1 MCSVHFPLIFHVFFM
16 FQNFSLH
23 FSWFVSRL
31 FSFPHDFPQNFL
43 HFPSWNWG
51 HRRRPVRWSSSV
63 RPSVST
69 QSSAYP
75 WRRPT
80 EISKILQFYM
90 YKLCRKSEF
99 DNFFPLRI
107 CVYVYII
114 IYIYIYIYYICKC
127 KCICICICI
136 CKYIHMNK
144 VRTCKKYAVVFLSSK
159 PMNMGIVYEYMYL
172 YMNIVYVYIY
182 IYTNITT

>member
-1 MCSVHFPLIFHVFFM
+1 M
-16 FQNFSLH
+16 FQNFFLR

-31 FSFPHDFPQNFL
+31 FSFPHDFPHNFL
-43 HFPSWNWG
+43 HFPSCNWG

-69 QSSAYP
+69 QSSACP

-99 DNFFPLRI
+99 DIFSHSA
-107 CVYVYII
+107 YVCMYIRII
-114 IYIYIYIYYICKC
+114 IYMYMYMYMYMCMYI
-127 KCICICICI
+127 
-136 CKYIHMNK
+136 YIHMNK
-144 VRTCKKYAVVFLSSK
+144 VRTCIKYAVVFLSSK
-159 PMNMGIVYEYMYL
+159 PTNMGIVYEYMYL
-172 YMNIVYVYIY
+172 YMNMYTYIY
-182 IYTNITT
+182 IYIQI